1 MIPSA
6 YASVQPWTVVVML
19 SRGYLMYAMLAGP
32 AVAGIGRFPL
42 GTCEAEFE
50 LIERDLRG
58 RGEGEDARV
67 R

>member
-1 MIPSA
+1 
-6 YASVQPWTVVVML
+6 
-19 SRGYLMYAMLAGP
+19 MYAMLAGP